1 MQNGV
6 SRGLM
11 DLEIRSMI
19 KKLRLEKRRSKDN
32 NHLFWERTGCLMRG
46 KTLLLSHM
54 KSHFPLYLTAALCLT
69 AANVTY
75 SYFPKVLGDF
85 TDHLQQ
91 GGLTRSGVG
100 RYALTLA
107 AIAVVYGLCF
117 GFGQYMNHRLG
128 RMFEFRAR
136 NQLFRHFT
144 QLSEAFF
151 SKHGIGK
158 LLSYVM
164 NDVTGVRES
173 IANGLNQL
181 TNASVLLISVIT
193 MMMVSDIPALLI
205 VVCVLP
211 LIAIPFIVSG
221 FGPKI
226 RDNSRKVQESLA
238 AMTEAAE
245 EQFEG
250 IKVTKSFATE
260 EIARARFGQTVDR
273 ILSSQLLL
281 VRMSSLFQ
289 VLLPFTGA
297 VSMAVAIAYG
307 GLLVSHGELSLGNFV
322 ALTLYLRMI
331 MNPLRLIGNV
341 INFMQRARA
350 SLDRL
355 NHLLSMKPDIYDE
368 ADALP
373 LPENPH
379 SLDIEIRGLTFTYP
393 DAARASLQDIHLR
406 LKPGETLG
414 IVGRTGSGKTTLVK
428 LLLRVY
434 DPPRDTVFIGG
445 HDIRSLTLE
454 SLRTRIAYVPQ
465 DGFLFST
472 TLRDNIAFFDR
483 TSELRQV
490 EDAARMADLY
500 DNVVKFP
507 KRFDTELGE
516 RGLTLSGGQR
526 QRTSLARGLIKNAPI
541 LLLDDSVSAVD
552 SVTETRILSHLREVR
567 KGKTTLII
575 AHRISAVK
583 HADRIL
589 VLDDGRIAEQGT
601 HEQLLQAGGLY
612 ADLYHL
618 QEGEDRDV
626 N

>member
-1 MQNGV
+1 
-6 SRGLM
+6 M

-19 KKLRLEKRRSKDN
+19 KKLRLDTRRLKN
-32 NHLFWERTGCLMRG
+32 NNNLFWERTGCPMRG

-193 MMMVSDIPALLI
+193 MMTVSDIPALLI

-211 LIAIPFIVSG
+211 LLAIPFIVSG

-273 ILSSQLLL
+273 ILSSQLSL

-307 GLLVSHGELSLGNFV
+307 GLLVSRGELSLGNFV

-368 ADALP
+368 TGALP
-373 LPENPH
+373 LPEDPR
-379 SLDIEIRGLTFTYP
+379 SLSIEIRGLTFTYP

-406 LKPGETLG
+406 LNPGETLG

-434 DPPRDTVFIGG
+434 DPPRGTIFIGG
-445 HDIRSLTLE
+445 RDIRSLRLE

-483 TSELRQV
+483 TSELRKV
-490 EDAARMADLY
+490 EDASRLADLY
-500 DNVVKFP
+500 DNVIKFP

-526 QRTSLARGLIKNAPI
+526 QRTSLARGLIKDAPI

-552 SVTETRILSHLREVR
+552 SVTETRILSNLQEVR

-612 ADLYHL
+612 ADLHHL
-618 QEGEDRDV
+618 QEGDDRDV

>member
-1 MQNGV
+1 
-6 SRGLM
+6 M

-19 KKLRLEKRRSKDN
+19 KKLRLNTRRSKN
-32 NHLFWERTGCLMRG
+32 NNNLFWERTGCPMRG

-193 MMMVSDIPALLI
+193 MMTVSDIPALLI

-211 LIAIPFIVSG
+211 LLAIPFIVSG

-273 ILSSQLLL
+273 ILSSQLSL

-307 GLLVSHGELSLGNFV
+307 GLLVSRGELSLGNFV

-368 ADALP
+368 IGDLP
-373 LPENPH
+373 LPEDPR
-379 SLDIEIRGLTFTYP
+379 SLSIEIRGLTFTYP

-406 LKPGETLG
+406 LNPGETLG

-434 DPPRDTVFIGG
+434 DPPRGTIFIGG
-445 HDIRSLTLE
+445 RDIRSLRLE

-483 TSELRQV
+483 TSELRKV
-490 EDAARMADLY
+490 EDASRLADLY
-500 DNVVKFP
+500 DNVIKFP

-526 QRTSLARGLIKNAPI
+526 QRTSLARGLIKDAPI

-552 SVTETRILSHLREVR
+552 SVTETRILSNLQEVR

-612 ADLYHL
+612 ADLHHL
-618 QEGEDRDV
+618 QEGDDRDV

>member
-1 MQNGV
+1 
-6 SRGLM
+6 M

-19 KKLRLEKRRSKDN
+19 KKLRLNTRRSKN
-32 NHLFWERTGCLMRG
+32 NNNLFWERTGCPMRG

-193 MMMVSDIPALLI
+193 MMTVSDIPALLI

-211 LIAIPFIVSG
+211 LLAIPFIVSG

-273 ILSSQLLL
+273 ILSSQLSL

-307 GLLVSHGELSLGNFV
+307 GLLVSRGELSLGNFV

-368 ADALP
+368 TGALP
-373 LPENPH
+373 LPEDPR
-379 SLDIEIRGLTFTYP
+379 SLSIEIRGLTFTYP

-406 LKPGETLG
+406 LNPGETLG

-434 DPPRDTVFIGG
+434 DPPRGTIFIGG
-445 HDIRSLTLE
+445 RDIRSLRLE

-483 TSELRQV
+483 TSELRKV
-490 EDAARMADLY
+490 EDASRLADLY
-500 DNVVKFP
+500 DNVIKFP

-526 QRTSLARGLIKNAPI
+526 QRTSLARGLIKDAPI

-552 SVTETRILSHLREVR
+552 SVTETRILSNLQEVR

-589 VLDDGRIAEQGT
+589 VLDNGRIAEQGT

-612 ADLYHL
+612 ADLHHL
-618 QEGEDRDV
+618 QEGDDRDV